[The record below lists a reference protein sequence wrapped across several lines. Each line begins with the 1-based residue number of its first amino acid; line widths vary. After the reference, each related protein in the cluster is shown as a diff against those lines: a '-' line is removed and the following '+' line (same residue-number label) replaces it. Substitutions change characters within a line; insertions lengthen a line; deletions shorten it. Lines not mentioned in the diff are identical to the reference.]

1 MRTQSSVQ
9 NRRLS
14 VVIHYAS
21 VFALTTYFYAVVRR
35 DVPGWVALVGIALL
49 ATAVVSFVSAY
60 IISGMWKFTW
70 ARADQ
75 LDEREVQV
83 TRESFRKSYHIFISI
98 ALTVAIVALVIENS
112 YFSEESFME
121 LRSFNAVPLM
131 FALVHFAKTLPSS
144 IIAWNEK
151 ETYRN

>member
-1 MRTQSSVQ
+1 
-9 NRRLS
+9 
-14 VVIHYAS
+14 
-21 VFALTTYFYAVVRR
+21 
-35 DVPGWVALVGIALL
+35 
-49 ATAVVSFVSAY
+49 
-60 IISGMWKFTW
+60 MWKFTW